1 MWNNPDDGRDGGN
14 SFPPWIIKVIQQ
26 RCQSDITQDWSVKMA
41 DITLNPTVNY
51 TQLNL
56 GNFQSVI
63 FSHYL
68 QISSEMSFM
77 TVLLLESQS
86 VFLSALV
93 YLSL

>member
-1 MWNNPDDGRDGGN
+1 MD
-14 SFPPWIIKVIQQ
+14 
-26 RCQSDITQDWSVKMA
+26 

-77 TVLLLESQS
+77 AVLLERQS
-86 VFLSALV
+86 VLLSALV